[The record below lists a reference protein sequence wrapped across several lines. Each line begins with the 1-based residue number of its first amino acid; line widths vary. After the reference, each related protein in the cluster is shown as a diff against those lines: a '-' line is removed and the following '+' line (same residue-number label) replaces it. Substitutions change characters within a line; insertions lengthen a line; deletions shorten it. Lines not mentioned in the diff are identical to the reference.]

1 MSLIFLQT
9 RVSAVSR
16 RVEKHNE
23 LYGYKHEYVVSRYEG
38 GEGKIGVQDRNRIL
52 RRSLSLFPF
61 LSSFVDVL
69 FSSESGW
76 KSPNPETVSTERSRA
91 GAIHT

>member
-52 RRSLSLFPF
+52 
-61 LSSFVDVL
+61 
-69 FSSESGW
+69 
-76 KSPNPETVSTERSRA
+76 
-91 GAIHT
+91 